1 MIIKNY
7 EIGKVNFL
15 KKNFTL
21 IYGLNEGHKKEVI
34 KEITEK
40 IKSDNVNKYEEKDVI
55 NNPENFYN
63 SVLSKSFFEK
73 EKIIIIDR
81 SSDKIIPIINEIF
94 LKGIEDVY
102 FILNSSALDKKS
114 KLRTLF
120 EKEKD
125 FVCIAFYQDSDQILV
140 KLTVDYFKDK
150 KISISQELINQIVK
164 KCQGDRQNLK
174 NELQKIESFVKKGK
188 KINGENISKL
198 INLSENHSV
207 TELVDNCLSKNKI
220 KTINILNESNFNN
233 DDCILIIRVFLNK
246 SKRLLK
252 LIKEFEINKNL
263 DLTIASSKP
272 PIFWKDKEITKQQ
285 IKEWSLVNIK
295 DLIYNL
301 NNLELKLKKKFNN
314 SIYIITDFLL
324 EQSVSKTNN

>member
-21 IYGLNEGHKKEVI
+21 VYGLNEGHKKEII

-40 IKSDNVNKYEEKDVI
+40 IKSDNINKYEEKDVI
-55 NNPENFYN
+55 NNPEDFYN

-102 FILNSSALDKKS
+102 FILNSSVLDKKS

-125 FVCIAFYQDSDQILV
+125 FVCIAFYQDSDQILL

-150 KISISQELINQIVK
+150 KISISHELINQIVK

-188 KINGENISKL
+188 KINSENISKL

-285 IKEWSLVNIK
+285 IREWSLVNIK
-295 DLIYNL
+295 NLIYNL
-301 NNLELKLKKKFNN
+301 NNLELKLKKNFNN
-314 SIYIITDFLL
+314 SIYIITDFLI

>member
-1 MIIKNY
+1 MISFKTNY
-7 EIGKVNFL
+7 
-15 KKNFTL
+15 
-21 IYGLNEGHKKEVI
+21 
-34 KEITEK
+34 
-40 IKSDNVNKYEEKDVI
+40 
-55 NNPENFYN
+55 NN
-63 SVLSKSFFEK
+63 
-73 EKIIIIDR
+73 
-81 SSDKIIPIINEIF
+81 
-94 LKGIEDVY
+94 VY

-125 FVCIAFYQDSDQILV
+125 FVCIAFYQDSDQILL
-140 KLTVDYFKDK
+140 KLTVEYFKDK
-150 KISISQELINQIVK
+150 KISISHELINQIVK

-285 IKEWSLVNIK
+285 IREWSLVNIK
-295 DLIYNL
+295 NLIYNL
-301 NNLELKLKKKFNN
+301 NNLELKLKKNFNN

>member
-21 IYGLNEGHKKEVI
+21 VYGLNEGHKKEVI

-40 IKSDNVNKYEEKDVI
+40 IKSDNINKYEEKDVI
-55 NNPENFYN
+55 NNPEDFYN
-63 SVLSKSFFEK
+63 SVLSKTFFEK

-102 FILNSSALDKKS
+102 FILNSSVLDKKS

-120 EKEKD
+120 VKEKD
-125 FVCIAFYQDSDQILV
+125 FVCIAFYQDSNQTLV
-140 KLTVDYFKDK
+140 RLTVDYFKDK

-188 KINGENISKL
+188 KINSENISKL

-233 DDCILIIRVFLNK
+233 DDCILIIRIFLNK

-272 PIFWKDKEITKQQ
+272 PIFWKDREITKQQ
-285 IKEWSLVNIK
+285 IREWSLVNIK
-295 DLIYNL
+295 NLIYNL
-301 NNLELKLKKKFNN
+301 NNLELKLKKNFNN

>member
-21 IYGLNEGHKKEVI
+21 VYGLNEGHKKEII

-102 FILNSSALDKKS
+102 FILNSSVLDKKS

-188 KINGENISKL
+188 KINSENISKL

-301 NNLELKLKKKFNN
+301 NNLELKLKKNFNN

>member
-21 IYGLNEGHKKEVI
+21 VYGLNEGHKKEVI

-40 IKSDNVNKYEEKDVI
+40 IKSDNINKYEEKDVI
-55 NNPENFYN
+55 NNPEDFYN

-102 FILNSSALDKKS
+102 FILNSSVLDKKS

-125 FVCIAFYQDSDQILV
+125 FVCIAFYQDSNQTLV
-140 KLTVDYFKDK
+140 RLTVDYFKDK

-188 KINGENISKL
+188 KINSENISKL

-233 DDCILIIRVFLNK
+233 DDCILIIRIFLNK

-285 IKEWSLVNIK
+285 IREWSLINIK
-295 DLIYNL
+295 NLIYNL
-301 NNLELKLKKKFNN
+301 NNLELKLKKNFNN
-314 SIYIITDFLL
+314 SIYIITDFLI

>member
-21 IYGLNEGHKKEVI
+21 VYGLNEGHKKEVI

-40 IKSDNVNKYEEKDVI
+40 IKSDNVYKYEEKDVI
-55 NNPENFYN
+55 NNPEDFYN

-81 SSDKIIPIINEIF
+81 TSDKIIPIINEIF

-102 FILNSSALDKKS
+102 YILNSSVLDKKS

-125 FVCIAFYQDSDQILV
+125 FVCIAFYQDNNQTLV
-140 KLTVDYFKDK
+140 RLTVDYFKDK

-174 NELQKIESFVKKGK
+174 NELQKIELFVKKGK
-188 KINGENISKL
+188 KINSENISKL

-233 DDCILIIRVFLNK
+233 DDCILIIKVFLNK

-285 IKEWSLVNIK
+285 IREWSLVNIK
-295 DLIYNL
+295 NLIYNL
-301 NNLELKLKKKFNN
+301 NNLELKLKKNFNN

>member
-21 IYGLNEGHKKEVI
+21 VYGLNEGHKKEVI

-40 IKSDNVNKYEEKDVI
+40 IKSDNVYKYEEKDVI
-55 NNPENFYN
+55 NNPEDFYN

-102 FILNSSALDKKS
+102 YILNSSVLDKKS

-125 FVCIAFYQDSDQILV
+125 FVCIAFYQDNNQTLV
-140 KLTVDYFKDK
+140 RLTVDYFKDK

-174 NELQKIESFVKKGK
+174 NELQKIELFVKKGK
-188 KINGENISKL
+188 KINSENISKL

-233 DDCILIIRVFLNK
+233 DDCILIIKVFLNK

-285 IKEWSLVNIK
+285 IREWSLVNIK
-295 DLIYNL
+295 NLIYNL
-301 NNLELKLKKKFNN
+301 NNLELKLKKNFNN

>member
-21 IYGLNEGHKKEVI
+21 VYGLNEGHKKEVI

-40 IKSDNVNKYEEKDVI
+40 IKSDNVYKYEEKDVI
-55 NNPENFYN
+55 NNPEDFYN

-73 EKIIIIDR
+73 EKVIIIDR

-102 FILNSSALDKKS
+102 FILNSSVLDKKS

-125 FVCIAFYQDSDQILV
+125 FVCIAFYQDNNQTLV
-140 KLTVDYFKDK
+140 RLTVDYFKDK

-174 NELQKIESFVKKGK
+174 NELQKIESFVNKGK
-188 KINGENISKL
+188 KINSENISKL

-285 IKEWSLVNIK
+285 IREWSLINIK
-295 DLIYNL
+295 NLIYNL
-301 NNLELKLKKKFNN
+301 NNLELKLKKNFNN

>member
-102 FILNSSALDKKS
+102 FILNSSVLDKKS

-125 FVCIAFYQDSDQILV
+125 FVCIAFYQDSDQILL
-140 KLTVDYFKDK
+140 KLTVEYFKDK
-150 KISISQELINQIVK
+150 KISISHELINQIVK

-188 KINGENISKL
+188 KINSENISKL

-301 NNLELKLKKKFNN
+301 NNLELKLKKNFNN

>member
-21 IYGLNEGHKKEVI
+21 VYGLNEGHKKEII

-125 FVCIAFYQDSDQILV
+125 FVCIAFYQDSDQILL
-140 KLTVDYFKDK
+140 KLTVEYFKDK
-150 KISISQELINQIVK
+150 KISISHELINQIVK

-285 IKEWSLVNIK
+285 IREWSLINIK
-295 DLIYNL
+295 NLIYNL
-301 NNLELKLKKKFNN
+301 NNLELKLKKNFNN

>member
-21 IYGLNEGHKKEVI
+21 VYGLNEGHKKEVI

-40 IKSDNVNKYEEKDVI
+40 IKSDNINKYEEKDVI
-55 NNPENFYN
+55 NNPEDFYN

-102 FILNSSALDKKS
+102 FILNSSVLDKKS

-125 FVCIAFYQDSDQILV
+125 FVCIAFYQDSNQTLV
-140 KLTVDYFKDK
+140 RLTVDYFKDK

-188 KINGENISKL
+188 KINSENISKL

-233 DDCILIIRVFLNK
+233 DDCILIIRIFLNK

-285 IKEWSLVNIK
+285 IREWSLVNIK
-295 DLIYNL
+295 NLIYNL
-301 NNLELKLKKKFNN
+301 NNLELKLKKNFNN